1 MNTATPQRTAPRP
14 IKGSWE
20 DLHEQAQQLARNS
33 NDDAIPIYQRIVN
46 GLAALPPAARA
57 AGDNRLYN
65 LMMTTG
71 VEMQG
76 YLNLRDRYDESLAIT
91 NKLLTLV
98 AETDR
103 PQLVE
108 LKSDVLL
115 QAGRGDEAIAIL
127 HELVESADADTGDW
141 GRIVAAHIRN
151 KEPEKVFAEVDAM
164 GAWLD
169 KEADAGLLE
178 GADLTEARY
187 YQQRLKG
194 AALLELGRFDEV
206 EAIFN
211 HLYPLGGADAFS
223 PHLLYTRLVGAG
235 VYDQALEYIYR
246 DQARPVR
253 AAFWRG
259 LAYRYKGDT
268 SRATK
273 TWQAA
278 MNDDLL
284 RGDQESIVEHLLTRF
299 YLGDPQGEGVEMM
312 LRAQREQTR
321 ISWMIFLLTGLGW
334 IVRGDDNAAHS
345 NFRLAVAQVKSM
357 GEGKVLPRQYWRFV
371 KDLTPADRLAQYTQY
386 FDTEAEPQTATS
398 AESTIT
404 EPPMPESGTVA

>member
-1 MNTATPQRTAPRP
+1 MNTATPQQTAPRP

-20 DLHEQAQQLARNS
+20 DLHNQAQQLARNS
-33 NDDAIPIYQRIVN
+33 NDDAIPIYQRIFN

-65 LMMTTG
+65 LMMTVG

-76 YLNLRDRYDESLAIT
+76 YLNLRERYEESLAIT
-91 NKLLTLV
+91 DKLLTLA
-98 AETDR
+98 AEVDR

-115 QAGRGDEAIAIL
+115 QAGHGEEAVALL

-151 KEPEKVFAEVDAM
+151 KEPEKIFAETDAM
-164 GAWLD
+164 ASWIEQKAEVGA
-169 KEADAGLLE
+169 LE
-178 GADLTEARY
+178 GEELAEARY
-187 YQQRLKG
+187 YQERLRG

-206 EAIFN
+206 VEIFD
-211 HLYPLGGADAFS
+211 HLYPLGGSDAFS

-235 VYDQALEYIYR
+235 LYDQALEYISR
-246 DQARPVR
+246 DQARPAR

-259 LAYRYKGDT
+259 LVYRYMGDQAN
-268 SRATK
+268 ATK

-278 MNDDLL
+278 MKDEVL

-299 YLGDPQGEGVEMM
+299 YLGDPQGEGLEMM

-357 GEGKVLPRQYWRFV
+357 GEGKVMPRQYWRFV
-371 KDLTPADRLAQYTQY
+371 QDLTPADRLAQFAQY
-386 FDTEAEPQTATS
+386 FDTAPEPQAAPATASLT
-398 AESTIT
+398 
-404 EPPMPESGTVA
+404 PESGTAA